1 MVAVVSSVK
10 KLKMNTEDML
20 VDLLNEKGMTNEQAI
35 RNINEQL
42 GSYASK
48 LAEEILQKW
57 NENDFPIGLSVTPFN
72 KNITQ

>member
-48 LAEEILQKW
+48 LAEEI
-57 NENDFPIGLSVTPFN
+57 
-72 KNITQ
+72 

>member
-1 MVAVVSSVK
+1 MHKVISSVK
-10 KLKMNTEDML
+10 KLQMDTEDML

-35 RNINEQL
+35 KNINEQL

-57 NENDFPIGLSVTPFN
+57 NENDLPIGLSVTPFN
-72 KNITQ
+72 KSIT

>member
-1 MVAVVSSVK
+1 MVAVISSVK

-57 NENDFPIGLSVTPFN
+57 NEND
-72 KNITQ
+72 